1 MQKID
6 ISFKRIQQLALPAII
21 AGIAEPVLSSTDAA
35 VVGNIAEY
43 GTESLA
49 AVGIVGSFLST
60 IIWILAQTRSAIS
73 AIVSQNL
80 GAGKIDSLKS
90 FPAQAIVFNVLLSFI
105 LLFSTYFFVE
115 EILVFLRAEGKI
127 LEYSKDYYYIRV
139 WGFPLTLFTFAI
151 FGIFRGLQNT
161 FWPMIIAILGALI
174 NIALDFLLVY
184 GLEGIIEPMG
194 VKGAA
199 WASLIAQLVMAILA
213 LVFLLAKTEVSL
225 KLKRKIH
232 PEIKRLVNMSLN
244 LFVRSVALNIALL
257 MAVREATSLGKEYIA
272 AHTIAINLW
281 LFSAFFIDGYGAAGN
296 ILGGRLLGAK
306 KYKKLLLLTKRVNLY
321 NLVVSLLLVVSGL
334 LLYDQLGLLFTK
346 DPLVLSTFYGVF
358 FIVLISQPFNA
369 LGFTLDAI
377 FKGLGEMKY
386 LRNILIASTFLG
398 FIPTL
403 LIANYYD
410 LKLKGIWI
418 ALVVW
423 IAFRAAALAI
433 KFRLKYVPLAKEK
446 LPILK

>member
-80 GAGKIDSLKS
+80 GAGKVESLNS
-90 FPAQAIVFNVLLSFI
+90 FPAQAIVFNVTLSLII
-105 LLFSTYFFVE
+105 LFTTYFFIE
-115 EILVFLRAEGKI
+115 EIFVFLRAKGKI
-127 LEYSKDYYYIRV
+127 LAYSKDYYYIRV

-161 FWPMIIAILGALI
+161 FWPMIIAIFGALT
-174 NIALDFLLVY
+174 NIGLDLILVY
-184 GLEGIIEPMG
+184 GINGFIEPMG
-194 VKGAA
+194 IKGAA
-199 WASLIAQLVMAILA
+199 WASLIAQILMAILA
-213 LVFLLAKTEVSL
+213 LVFLIAKTDVSL

-232 PEIKRLVNMSLN
+232 PEINRLVNMSFN
-244 LFVRSVALNIALL
+244 LFVRSIALNIALL
-257 MAVREATSLGKEYIA
+257 MAVREATSLGKEFIA

-306 KYKKLLLLTKRVNLY
+306 KYQKLWVLTKRVNFY
-321 NLVVSLLLVVSGL
+321 NLAVSLLLVIIGII
-334 LLYDQLGLLFTK
+334 LYKPLGLLFTK
-346 DPLVLSTFYGVF
+346 DALVLSSFYGVF

-369 LGFTLDAI
+369 LGFTFDAI

-386 LRNILIASTFLG
+386 LRNILIGSTFFG
-398 FIPTL
+398 FIPAL
-403 LIANYYD
+403 LIGNYFN

-423 IAFRAAALAI
+423 IAFRAIALII
-433 KFRLKYVPLAKEK
+433 KFKIKYFPLAKSEIAK
-446 LPILK
+446 